1 MKLLAVM
8 LMCLLLAACGGSG
21 SDQISG
27 NDGNVHIP
35 EPANGTVRV
44 LVTTQ
49 GPVADAILYAAQFTL
64 RLPAG
69 VSVPTDADGAVAD
82 GVVAPAIA
90 GSYVGAVVLTPS
102 TTASGPV
109 LAVNIAN
116 PVGMTVGPLVAFTCT
131 TAAVAAPTAESF
143 TVDAFSARNASGAA
157 ISDITSR
164 LTLQTQ

>member
-8 LMCLLLAACGGSG
+8 LMCLLIEACGGSR

-35 EPANGTVRV
+35 EPASGTVHV

-49 GPVADAILYAAQFTL
+49 GPVADAVLYAAQFTL

-69 VSVPTDADGAVAD
+69 VSVPTDAGGAVTD
-82 GVVAPAIA
+82 GVVAPAIG
-90 GSYVGAVVLTPS
+90 GSYVGAAVVTPS
-102 TTASGPV
+102 STSSGPV
-109 LAVNIAN
+109 LSVNIVN
-116 PVGMTVGPLVAFTCT
+116 PVGMTVGPLVTLTYT
-131 TAAVAAPTAESF
+131 TAAGTIPTAESF
-143 TVDAFSARNASGAA
+143 TLDAFSARNASGAA

>member
-1 MKLLAVM
+1 MKLPAVM

-21 SDQISG
+21 SNQIPG

-35 EPANGTVRV
+35 EPASGTVHV
-44 LVTTQ
+44 LVTAQ
-49 GPVADAILYAAQFTL
+49 GPVADAVLYAAQFTL

-69 VSVPTDADGAVAD
+69 VSVPTEADGTVTD
-82 GVVAPAIA
+82 GVVASAIG
-90 GSYVGAVVLTPS
+90 GSYVGAAVITPS
-102 TTASGPV
+102 SSASGPV

-116 PVGMTVGPLVAFTCT
+116 PVGMTVGPLVTLTCT
-131 TAAVAAPTAESF
+131 AAAGTPPTAESF
-143 TVDAFSARNASGAA
+143 TLDAFSARNAGGAA